1 MSKTRIVLP
10 IEGMTCASCAATV
23 QEALAGAGGVTSAGV
38 NFATNKAAIEYDD
51 AQTNVSQLIRT
62 VREAGYN
69 CGKASVTF
77 GIVDLH
83 YAPSVT
89 PLEQSLAKVNGVIRA
104 VANQATETATVDYVP
119 GVVSA
124 EDLEQAVTAAGFDV
138 AAPIAA
144 EDPLERERI
153 ARGRE
158 IRTLTWKFVVAAVVT
173 VVAMLGSMLLMA
185 DRPMGENGTM
195 KQVDLLGR
203 LLMPL
208 AVALRDWIAGQG
220 WVFDLNWI
228 KWGLAGLTL
237 PVIVWS
243 GQQFYKGTWSGFRH
257 RTADMNTLIG
267 VGTGAAYVYSL
278 FATAVPSL
286 FLRAGLPADVYYEAV
301 AAIIA
306 LVLLGRLFEARAKGR
321 TSEAIRRLAAL
332 RSKTARV
339 IRDGQETEIPVE
351 AVVVG
356 DLVIVKPGEKLPVD
370 GIVTEGASAV
380 NEAMLTGEPMPVG
393 KKPGDEVIGATLNT
407 TGSITFRATRVGK
420 ETALGQI
427 VQLVEDAQATKAP
440 IQKLADR
447 VAGVFVPIVIAIA
460 IAAFVGWFD
469 LGPSPDAR
477 ALVFAIVAFVTVL
490 IIACPCALGLA
501 TPTAILVGTGRAAE
515 YGILIRS
522 GEALERL
529 ANARTV
535 LLDKTGTITEG
546 KPTVTHIVTAK
557 KPDGTPISPADVLKW
572 AASVEQRSEHPL
584 AVAIMKAAQDK
595 EVTLLPVEKFAAM
608 EGRGV
613 RGTVDRRIIEVI
625 SLRHARERSLELGSL
640 GGDADRLAAQG
651 RSPVIVVVN
660 NTVYA
665 VIAISDPIK
674 PTSKTAIELLKQ
686 RGIPVIMVSGDSK
699 KGAQAVASEVGID
712 EVIAEVLPSQK
723 ADLVRKLQRQNGGGV
738 GGAGGAHIVMVGD
751 GINDAP
757 ALAQADVGIAI
768 GTGTDIAMEASDV
781 TLIRGDLRAV
791 FTAIELSRRTM
802 RTIRWNL
809 IWAFGYNVLLIPVA
823 AGVLY
828 PVTGWLLSPVLAS
841 AAMAW
846 SSLSVVL
853 NSLTLRTFKTRGM
866 ASNAVLPQN

>member
-1 MSKTRIVLP
+1 MSKSRIVLP

-23 QEALAGAGGVTSAGV
+23 QEALTGATGVTSAGV
-38 NFATNKAAIEYDD
+38 NFATNKAAIEYDA
-51 AQTNVSQLIRT
+51 AQTNVAQLIKT

-89 PLEQSLAKVNGVIRA
+89 PLEQSLSRVLGVIRA

-124 EDLEQAVTAAGFDV
+124 EDLEKAVGAAGFEVSD
-138 AAPIAA
+138 PIAA

-153 ARGRE
+153 ARSRE
-158 IRTLTWKFVVAAVVT
+158 IRTLTWKFVAAAAVT
-173 VVAMLGSMLLMA
+173 IVAMIGSMLLMA

-203 LLMPL
+203 LLMPA
-208 AVALRDWIAGQG
+208 AVWLRDWVAGQG
-220 WVFDLNWI
+220 WGGMLDLNWI
-228 KWGLAGLTL
+228 KWGLAVVTL
-237 PVIVWS
+237 PVVAWS
-243 GQQFYKGTWSGFRH
+243 GQQFYKGTWSGIRH

-278 FATAVPSL
+278 IATAAPGI

-301 AAIIA
+301 TAIIA
-306 LVLLGRLFEARAKGR
+306 LVLLGRLLEARAKGR
-321 TSEAIRRLAAL
+321 TSEAIRRLATL
-332 RSKTARV
+332 RAKAAHVVRE
-339 IRDGQETEIPVE
+339 RQEIDIPVE

-356 DLVIVKPGEKLPVD
+356 DLVIVKPGEKVPVD

-380 NEAMLTGEPMPVG
+380 NESMLTGEPIPVG
-393 KKPGDEVIGATLNT
+393 KKPGDEVIGGTLNT

-447 VAGVFVPIVIAIA
+447 VAGLFVPIVIAIA
-460 IAAFVGWFD
+460 IAAFVAWFD
-469 LGPSPDAR
+469 LGPGPEAR
-477 ALVFAIVAFVTVL
+477 ALVFATVAFVTVL

-515 YGILIRS
+515 FGILIRS

-529 ANARTV
+529 AKVRTV

-584 AVAIMKAAQDK
+584 ALAILKAAQDK
-595 EVTLLPVEKFAAM
+595 QVSLLPVEKFAAM

-651 RSPVIVVVN
+651 RSPVICVVN

-674 PTSKTAIELLKQ
+674 PTSKTAIELLKR

-699 KGAQAVASEVGID
+699 KGAEAVAAEVGID

-723 ADLVRKLQRQNGGGV
+723 ADLVKKLQRQG
-738 GGAGGAHIVMVGD
+738 GGAHVVMVGD

-791 FTAIELSRRTM
+791 FTAIELARRTM

-809 IWAFGYNVLLIPVA
+809 IWAFGYNALLIPVA
-823 AGVLY
+823 AGALY
-828 PVTGWLLSPVLAS
+828 PVTGWLLSPILAS

-853 NSLTLRTFKTRGM
+853 NSLTLRAFKPRGA
-866 ASNAVLPQN
+866 ASHALLPQN

>member
-1 MSKTRIVLP
+1 MSKARIVLP

-23 QEALAGAGGVTSAGV
+23 QEALAGATGVASAGV
-38 NFATNKAAIEYDD
+38 NFATNKAAIEYDA
-51 AQTNVSQLIRT
+51 AQTNVGQLIKT

-77 GIVDLH
+77 GITDLH
-83 YAPSVT
+83 YAPSVA
-89 PLEQSLAKVNGVIRA
+89 PLEKSLASVNGVIRA

-124 EDLEQAVTAAGFDV
+124 EDLEKAVVNAGFEV

-153 ARGRE
+153 ARSRE
-158 IRTLTWKFVVAAVVT
+158 IRALAWKLVVAAVVT
-173 VVAMLGSMLLMA
+173 VVAMAGSMLLMA
-185 DRPMGENGTM
+185 DRPMGDNGTM

-208 AVALRDWIAGQG
+208 AVSLRDWIAARG
-220 WVFDLNWI
+220 WILQLDWI
-228 KWGLAGLTL
+228 TWGLAVITL
-237 PVIVWS
+237 PVVAWS

-267 VGTGAAYVYSL
+267 VGTAAAYLYSL
-278 FATAVPSL
+278 VATAAPNL

-306 LVLLGRLFEARAKGR
+306 LVLLGRLLEARAKGR

-332 RSKTARV
+332 RAKSAHVVREG
-339 IRDGQETEIPVE
+339 RETEIPVE

-380 NEAMLTGEPMPVG
+380 NEAMLTGEPMPVA
-393 KKPGDEVIGATLNT
+393 KKPGDEVIGGTLNT

-447 VAGVFVPIVIAIA
+447 VAGVFVPIVIALA
-460 IAAFVGWFD
+460 IAAFVGWFS
-469 LGPSPDAR
+469 LGPQPQVR
-477 ALVFAIVAFVTVL
+477 ALVYAMVAFVSVL

-501 TPTAILVGTGRAAE
+501 TPTAILVGTGKAAE

-529 ANARTV
+529 ARARTV

-546 KPTVTHIVTAK
+546 KPAVTHIVTAK

-572 AASVEQRSEHPL
+572 AASVEQRSEL
-584 AVAIMKAAQDK
+584 
-595 EVTLLPVEKFAAM
+595 AAM

-640 GGDADRLAAQG
+640 GADADRLAAQG
-651 RSPVIVVVN
+651 RSPVICVVN

-674 PTSKTAIELLKQ
+674 PTSKTAVELLQ
-686 RGIPVIMVSGDSK
+686 RRGIPVVMVSGDSR
-699 KGAQAVASEVGID
+699 KGAEAVAAEVGIG

-723 ADLVRKLQRQNGGGV
+723 ADLVKKLQRQGGD
-738 GGAGGAHIVMVGD
+738 IVMVGD

-757 ALAQADVGIAI
+757 ALAQANIGIAI

-791 FTAIELSRRTM
+791 FIAIELARRTM

-853 NSLTLRTFKTRGM
+853 NSLTLRGFKTPGV
-866 ASNAVLPQN
+866 ATHAILPQN

>member
-1 MSKTRIVLP
+1 MSKARIVLP

-23 QEALAGAGGVTSAGV
+23 QEALAGATGVASAGV
-38 NFATNKAAIEYDD
+38 NFATNKAAIEYDA
-51 AQTNVSQLIRT
+51 AQTNVGQLIKT

-77 GIVDLH
+77 GITDLH
-83 YAPSVT
+83 YAPSVA
-89 PLEQSLAKVNGVIRA
+89 PLEKSLASVNGVIRA

-124 EDLEQAVTAAGFDV
+124 EDLEKAVVNAGFEV

-153 ARGRE
+153 ARRRE
-158 IRTLTWKFVVAAVVT
+158 IRALAWKFVVAAVVT
-173 VVAMLGSMLLMA
+173 VVAMAGSMLLMA
-185 DRPMGENGTM
+185 DRPMGDNGTM

-208 AVALRDWIAGQG
+208 AVSLRDWIAARG
-220 WVFDLNWI
+220 WTLPLDWI
-228 KWGLAGLTL
+228 TWGLAVITL
-237 PVIVWS
+237 PVVAWS

-267 VGTGAAYVYSL
+267 VGTGAAYLYSL
-278 FATAVPSL
+278 VATAAPNL

-306 LVLLGRLFEARAKGR
+306 LVLLGRLLEARAKGR

-332 RSKTARV
+332 RAKSAHVVRE
-339 IRDGQETEIPVE
+339 GHETEIPAE

-380 NEAMLTGEPMPVG
+380 NEAMLTGEPMPVA
-393 KKPGDEVIGATLNT
+393 KKPGDEVIGGTLNT

-447 VAGVFVPIVIAIA
+447 VAGVFVPIVIALA
-460 IAAFVGWFD
+460 IAAFVGWFS
-469 LGPSPDAR
+469 LGPQPQVR
-477 ALVFAIVAFVTVL
+477 ALVYAMVAFVSVL

-501 TPTAILVGTGRAAE
+501 TPTAILVGTGKAAE

-529 ANARTV
+529 ARARTV

-546 KPTVTHIVTAK
+546 KPAVTHIVTAK

-584 AVAIMKAAQDK
+584 AFAILRAAQDK
-595 EVTLLPVEKFAAM
+595 QVTLLPVEKFAAM

-640 GGDADRLAAQG
+640 GADADRLAAQG
-651 RSPVIVVVN
+651 RSPVICVVN

-674 PTSKTAIELLKQ
+674 PTSKTAVELLKR
-686 RGIPVIMVSGDSK
+686 RGIPVVMVSGDSR
-699 KGAQAVASEVGID
+699 KGAEAVAAEVGID

-723 ADLVRKLQRQNGGGV
+723 ADLVKKLQRQGGD
-738 GGAGGAHIVMVGD
+738 IVMVGD

-757 ALAQADVGIAI
+757 ALAQANIGIAI

-791 FTAIELSRRTM
+791 FIAIELARRTM

-809 IWAFGYNVLLIPVA
+809 IWAFGYNVLLIPIA

-853 NSLTLRTFKTRGM
+853 NSLTLRRFKTLGV
-866 ASNAVLPQN
+866 ATHAILPQN

>member
-1 MSKTRIVLP
+1 VSKARIVLP

-23 QEALAGAGGVTSAGV
+23 QEALAGASGVSSAGV
-38 NFATNKAAIEYDD
+38 NFATNKAAVDYDN
-51 AQTNVSQLIRT
+51 AQISVAELIKT
-62 VREAGYN
+62 VRDAGYN

-77 GIVDLH
+77 GITDLH
-83 YAPSVT
+83 YAPSVA
-89 PLEQSLAKVNGVIRA
+89 PLEQSLARVNGVIRA
-104 VANQATETATVDYVP
+104 VANQATETATVDYIP
-119 GVVSA
+119 GMVTAS
-124 EDLEQAVTAAGFDV
+124 DLEAAVTSAGFAV
-138 AAPIAA
+138 AAPIAE
-144 EDPLERERI
+144 EDPVERERI
-153 ARGRE
+153 ARRRE
-158 IRTLTWKFVVAAVVT
+158 IKTLTWKFVLAAVVA
-173 VVAMLGSMLLMA
+173 VVAMIGSMLLMA
-185 DRPMGENGTM
+185 DRPMGEMGTM

-208 AVALRDWIAGQG
+208 AISLRDWIAGQG
-220 WVFDLNWI
+220 WILELTWI
-228 KWGLAGLTL
+228 KWGLALLTL
-237 PVIVWS
+237 PVVGWS
-243 GQQFYKGTWSGFRH
+243 GQQFYRGTWSGIRH

-267 VGTGAAYVYSL
+267 VGTGAAFLYSL
-278 FATAVPSL
+278 VATAAPGL
-286 FLRAGLPADVYYEAV
+286 FLQAGLPADVYYEAV

-306 LVLLGRLFEARAKGR
+306 LVLLGRLLEARAKGR

-332 RSKTARV
+332 RAKSAHV
-339 IRDGQETEIPVE
+339 LRDGHETDVMVE

-356 DLVIVKPGEKLPVD
+356 DLVVVKPGEKVPVD

-380 NEAMLTGEPMPVG
+380 DESMLTGEPLPVA
-393 KKPGDEVIGATLNT
+393 KKPGDEVIGGTLNT
-407 TGSITFRATRVGK
+407 TGSVTFRATRVGK

-440 IQKLADR
+440 IQRLADR
-447 VAGVFVPIVIAIA
+447 VAGVFVPIVIAVA
-460 IAAFVGWFD
+460 IAAFVAWFD
-469 LGPSPDAR
+469 LGPSPEAR
-477 ALVFAIVAFVTVL
+477 ALVFAMVAFVSVL

-501 TPTAILVGTGRAAE
+501 TPTAILVGTGKAAE
-515 YGILIRS
+515 HGILIRS

-529 ANARTV
+529 ARARRV

-546 KPTVTHIVTAK
+546 TPAVTHIVTAK

-584 AVAIMKAAQDK
+584 AHAILKAGQDK
-595 EVTLLPVEKFAAM
+595 QVTLLPVEKFAAM

-640 GGDADRLAAQG
+640 GTDADRLAAQG

-660 NTVYA
+660 NTVFA

-674 PTSKTAIELLKQ
+674 PTSKAAIELLRRK
-686 RGIPVIMVSGDSK
+686 GLPVVMVSGDSR
-699 KGAQAVASEVGID
+699 KGAEAVAAEVGID

-723 ADLVRKLQRQNGGGV
+723 ADLVRKLQREGGDV
-738 GGAGGAHIVMVGD
+738 VMVGD

-757 ALAQADVGIAI
+757 ALAQANVGIAI
-768 GTGTDIAMEASDV
+768 GTGTDIAMEASDI

-791 FTAIELSRRTM
+791 FVAIELARRTM

-809 IWAFGYNVLLIPVA
+809 VWAFGYNVLLIPLA

-853 NSLTLRTFKTRGM
+853 NSLTLRAFNPRGVTTH
-866 ASNAVLPQN
+866 AVLPQN

>member
-23 QEALAGAGGVTSAGV
+23 QEALSGASGVSSAGV
-38 NFATNKAAIEYDD
+38 NFATNKAAVDYDD
-51 AQTNVSQLIRT
+51 AHTNVAQLIRT
-62 VREAGYN
+62 VRAAGYN
-69 CGKASVTF
+69 CGQATVTF
-77 GIVDLH
+77 GITDLH
-83 YAPSVT
+83 YAPSAA
-89 PLEQSLAKVNGVIRA
+89 PLEQALSRVPGVIRA
-104 VANQATETATVDYVP
+104 SANQATETATVDYVP
-119 GVVSA
+119 GLVTA
-124 EDLEQAVTAAGFDV
+124 PDLEKAVTDSGFAV
-138 AAPIAA
+138 SEPIAE
-144 EDPLERERI
+144 EDPIERERV
-153 ARGRE
+153 ARRRE
-158 IRTLTWKFVVAAVVT
+158 MRTLTGKFVVAALVT
-173 VVAMLGSMLLMA
+173 IVAMLGSMLLMA
-185 DRPMGENGTM
+185 DRPMGENGTL
-195 KQVDLLGR
+195 KQVDLMGR

-208 AVALRDWIAGQG
+208 AIVLRDWVSGQG
-220 WVFDLNWI
+220 LAVNLDWV
-228 KWGLAGLTL
+228 KWGLAVITL
-237 PVIVWS
+237 PVVVWS
-243 GQQFYKGTWSGFRH
+243 GQQFYRGTWSGFRH
-257 RTADMNTLIG
+257 HTADMNTLIG
-267 VGTGAAYVYSL
+267 VGTGAAYIYSL
-278 FATAVPSL
+278 VATAAPGF
-286 FLRAGLPADVYYEAV
+286 FLQAGLPADVYYEAV

-306 LVLLGRLFEARAKGR
+306 LVLLGRLLEARAKGR

-332 RSKTARV
+332 RAKTAHVLRE
-339 IRDGQETEIPVE
+339 GHETDVPVE
-351 AVVVG
+351 AVVV
-356 DLVIVKPGEKLPVD
+356 DDMVIVKPGEKIAVD

-380 NEAMLTGEPMPVG
+380 NESMLTGEPIPVA
-393 KKPGDEVIGATLNT
+393 KKPGDEVIGGTLNT

-440 IQKLADR
+440 IQRLADR
-447 VAGVFVPIVIAIA
+447 VAGVFVPIVMALAIV
-460 IAAFVGWFD
+460 AFVAWFD
-469 LGPSPDAR
+469 LGPGPEAR
-477 ALVFAIVAFVTVL
+477 ALVFATVALVTVL

-529 ANARTV
+529 AKVRTV
-535 LLDKTGTITEG
+535 VLDKTGTITEG
-546 KPTVTHIVTAK
+546 RPTVTHIVTAK

-584 AVAIMKAAQDK
+584 AQAILKAAQEK
-595 EVTLLPVEKFAAM
+595 QVTLLPVEKFAAM

-640 GGDADRLAAQG
+640 GADADRLAAQA

-665 VIAISDPIK
+665 VIAIADPIK
-674 PTSKTAIELLKQ
+674 ATSKAAVALLK
-686 RGIPVIMVSGDSK
+686 RLGLPIVMVSGDSR
-699 KGAQAVASEVGID
+699 KGAEAVASEVGID

-723 ADLVRKLQRQNGGGV
+723 ADLIKKLQRQGRE
-738 GGAGGAHIVMVGD
+738 IVMVGD

-757 ALAQADVGIAI
+757 ALAQANVGMAI
-768 GTGTDIAMEASDV
+768 GTGTDIAMEASDI

-791 FTAIELSRRTM
+791 FTAIELARRTM

-809 IWAFGYNVLLIPVA
+809 IWAFGYNVVLIPIA
-823 AGVLY
+823 AGALY

-853 NSLTLRTFKTRGM
+853 NSLTLRRFAPRWNTLFAEG
-866 ASNAVLPQN
+866 AV